1 MSKLSDRLNDYQT
14 QMSIYAEQHKIILAN
29 DVLDMIEQLQ
39 EDLEDDIEKVVAELE
54 EEKEISCAYFTKY
67 VNEYNPCLDDEY
79 DDFFHKGLE
88 RAIAIIGKGGVE

>member
-1 MSKLSDRLNDYQT
+1 MRLID
-14 QMSIYAEQHKIILAN
+14 A
-29 DVLDMIEQLQ
+29 DVLIEILKNPTTFETKLEVTLQDFENLVEDMPTAY
-39 EDLEDDIEKVVAELE
+39 DVEKVVAELE
-54 EEKEISCAYFTKY
+54 EEKEISCADFTKY